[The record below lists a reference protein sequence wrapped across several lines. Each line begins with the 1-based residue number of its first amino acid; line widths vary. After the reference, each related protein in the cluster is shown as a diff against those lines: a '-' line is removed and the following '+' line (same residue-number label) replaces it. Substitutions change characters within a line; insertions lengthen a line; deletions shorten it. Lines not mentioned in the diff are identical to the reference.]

1 VTEPTASEPT
11 VSEPTVS
18 DPFGQAK
25 YQLRFDWG
33 LAGARA
39 VASDADVVVWVDAVP
54 PRAAPAED
62 QPSVATALA
71 ASVGPHAAII
81 EGGLPNASATAR
93 WILDEQVRLGRRAM
107 VSIIAAG
114 EPRAGGGTRFAVE
127 DLLAAGAVIDAL
139 GALGID
145 YTSPEAAAA
154 CAAFTGLRGAVAH
167 LLTASGS
174 GQAALAGGSD
184 RAGIAAAGRLDT
196 LETVTVLRVAR
207 STE

>member
-1 VTEPTASEPT
+1 MTAPPPSSPTTA
-11 VSEPTVS
+11 
-18 DPFGQAK
+18 DPYGQAK

-33 LAGARA
+33 FAGAHA

-54 PRAAPAED
+54 PLTAPAED
-62 QPSVATALA
+62 QPTVAIALA
-71 ASVGPHAAII
+71 ASVPAGAAII
-81 EGGLPNASATAR
+81 QSGLTSASATAR

-107 VSIIAAG
+107 VSLIAAG
-114 EPRAGGGTRFAVE
+114 EPRAGGATRFAVE

-167 LLTASGS
+167 LLTASAT
-174 GQAALAGGSD
+174 GQAAVAAGARPGD
-184 RAGIAAAGRLDT
+184 IAAAGRLDT
-196 LETVTVLRVAR
+196 VETVTVLRSANLP
-207 STE
+207 E